1 MEGGC
6 ENGVPGEEGGASQE
20 AGSGGDVESR
30 KGHGRSLWPTAKR
43 FSPLPRKTHR
53 IDECGMIHP
62 RGSPSFPAKPAY
74 AASLGG
80 IGMGRITHPLR
91 VPTPRTQEFGG
102 E

>member
-43 FSPLPRKTHR
+43 FSPLLVDTH
-53 IDECGMIHP
+53 
-62 RGSPSFPAKPAY
+62 
-74 AASLGG
+74 
-80 IGMGRITHPLR
+80 
-91 VPTPRTQEFGG
+91 
-102 E
+102 